1 MPVSQK
7 ISTFLLLLMLGIQP
21 LLPVYAADAGALT
34 TPSRDA
40 VPANGLGQSVLAKAQ
55 TILDRADSS
64 HYQHNSVPAGDQVS
78 VKDGACACNNDCS
91 GFVSYLLN
99 AVSPDHYRQ
108 IHDLEPDH
116 NYPQAK
122 IYTQFFRS
130 LNAASA
136 QGGWQLI
143 NSLNELRPGDLI
155 AWQKPSATGNTGH
168 VMIVAETPRAFESCY
183 LTGGGLVRYAPI
195 EVIDSSSV
203 RHFPPEEL
211 PPLAHQTQRDG
222 VGKGYVR
229 IIVDDRDQPIG
240 YWEGTYWGEGEKPI
254 NRPTMTDA
262 IGFARMVSF

>member
-1 MPVSQK
+1 MLEMQLLAPVR
-7 ISTFLLLLMLGIQP
+7 
-21 LLPVYAADAGALT
+21 AADGGA
-34 TPSRDA
+34 
-40 VPANGLGQSVLAKAQ
+40 LGQSVLAKAQ
-55 TILDRADSS
+55 GVLDRTDRS

-78 VKDGACACNNDCS
+78 VKEGACECNNDCS
-91 GFVSYLLN
+91 GFVSYIIN
-99 AVSPDHYRQ
+99 AVSPVHYQ
-108 IHDLEPDH
+108 EIHELEPDH
-116 NYPQAK
+116 SYPQAK

-130 LNAASA
+130 LNAASP

-143 NSLNELRPGDLI
+143 GRLNDLRPGDLI

-168 VMIVAETPRAFESCY
+168 VMIVAQAPRAIESCY
-183 LTGGGLVRYAPI
+183 LSGGGLVRYAPI

-211 PPLAHQTQRDG
+211 PPLAHQNQRDG
-222 VGKGYVR
+222 VGKGVVR

-240 YWEGTYWGEGEKPI
+240 YWEGSYWGEGDKAI